1 MIIVIIGFYPLYTFA
16 KIPDMNPSRKIV
28 IWLLA
33 GCVLIWAMVV
43 VGGITRLTH
52 SGLSM
57 AKWKIS
63 SVIPPHSDEEWQQDF
78 NDYKQTP
85 EYKQVNS
92 YFTIEDYKHIYWWEF
107 IHRLIG
113 RMIGMVFLI
122 PFAYFV
128 YKGWLKGKLLIKCL
142 VIFAMGGA
150 QGVLGWYM
158 VASGL
163 QDVPHV
169 SHYFLAAHLITAFI
183 TFGYSFWVA
192 LDLIYPINLPQPLKG
207 ALNSTTQSPF
217 RSLGQAEH
225 QFQSLRK
232 WSWFL
237 LITVAIQVIYGAFT
251 SGLHA
256 GQFDPTWPKMGD
268 DWIAPQIT
276 SMTPV
281 WRNFIDGIAGVQ
293 FIHRYNAY
301 LVVILV
307 FIIWFK
313 SRKMQLLPTQSNG
326 IKFLLGMVLVQFV
339 LGVLTLIN
347 SVPVTLGVLHQT
359 GAFLLFA
366 SSIFVLHQ
374 WKVGKAA
381 S

>member
-1 MIIVIIGFYPLYTFA
+1 MNHSKPII
-16 KIPDMNPSRKIV
+16 

-33 GCVLIWAMVV
+33 GCLLIWGMVV

-63 SVIPPHSDEEWQQDF
+63 SVLPPHTDEEWNADF

-85 EYKQVNS
+85 EYKQVNNN
-92 YFTIEDYKHIYWWEF
+92 FTLEDYKHIYWWEF

-113 RMIGMVFLI
+113 RSIGMVFLL
-122 PFAYFV
+122 PFAFFIF
-128 YKGWLKGKLLIKCL
+128 KGWMKGKLLMKCL

-192 LDLIYPINLPQPLKG
+192 LDLIYPSSDDLNKTPINLRLK
-207 ALNSTTQSPF
+207 F
-217 RSLGQAEH
+217 E
-225 QFQSLRK
+225 SLRK
-232 WSWFL
+232 WNWAL
-237 LITVAIQVIYGAFT
+237 LIFVVIQIVYGAFT

-256 GQFDPTWPKMGD
+256 GQVYPTWPKMGEN
-268 DWIAPQIT
+268 WIAPEVTALSPI
-276 SMTPV
+276 
-281 WRNFIDGIAGVQ
+281 WKNFIDGLVGVQ

-301 LVVILV
+301 LIVLLVIV
-307 FIIWFK
+307 IWFK
-313 SRKMQLLPTQSNG
+313 SLKLQLLPTQSHG
-326 IKFLLGMVLVQFV
+326 IKFLIGMVLVQFF
-339 LGVLTLIN
+339 LGVFTLIYT
-347 SVPVTLGVLHQT
+347 VPVVLGVLHQT

-366 SSIFVLHQ
+366 ATIFVLHQ
-374 WKVGKAA
+374 WRVQKQ
-381 S
+381 STEEIN

>member
-1 MIIVIIGFYPLYTFA
+1 MSLFTFDVYLHLQKIIE
-16 KIPDMNPSRKIV
+16 MSPSRKII
-28 IWLLA
+28 IWLIT
-33 GCVLIWAMVV
+33 GCVLIWGMVV

-63 SVIPPHSDEEWQQDF
+63 SIIPPHTDAEWESDF

-92 YFTIEDYKHIYWWEF
+92 YFTVDDYKHIYWWEF

-122 PFAYFV
+122 PFAFFV

-150 QGVLGWYM
+150 QGVLGWFM

-163 QDVPHV
+163 QDKPHV

-192 LDLIYPINLPQPLKG
+192 LDLIYPTASGMEKP
-207 ALNSTTQSPF
+207 
-217 RSLGQAEH
+217 
-225 QFQSLRK
+225 FQSLRK
-232 WSWFL
+232 WTWAL
-237 LITVAIQVIYGAFT
+237 LFFVLIQIIYGAFT

-256 GQFDPTWPKMGD
+256 GQFDPTWPKMGNN
-268 DWIAPQIT
+268 WIAPEVT
-276 SMTPV
+276 SLSPL
-281 WRNFIDGIAGVQ
+281 WSNFIDGIAGVQ

-301 LVVILV
+301 VVVALV
-307 FIIWFK
+307 FLIWFK
-313 SRKMQLLPTQSNG
+313 SRKLQLLPTQAHG
-326 IKFLLGMVLVQFV
+326 IKFLLGMVVVQFL
-339 LGVLTLIN
+339 LGVFTLIYT
-347 SVPVTLGVLHQT
+347 VPVVLGVLHQT

-374 WKVGKAA
+374 WKVEKAA
-381 S
+381 A

>member
-1 MIIVIIGFYPLYTFA
+1 MS
-16 KIPDMNPSRKIV
+16 PSRKIV

-33 GCVLIWAMVV
+33 GCLLIWAMVV

-57 AKWKIS
+57 AKWKIA
-63 SVIPPHSDEEWQQDF
+63 SVIPPTTDAQWESDF

-85 EYKQVNS
+85 EFKQVNS
-92 YFTIEDYKHIYWWEF
+92 YFTVEDYKHIYWWEF

-128 YKGWLKGKLLIKCL
+128 YKGWLKGKLLIKSL

-192 LDLIYPINLPQPLKG
+192 LDLMYPIILPQTPKG
-207 ALNSTTQSPF
+207 VLNSISQPLMRGEGDSL
-217 RSLGQAEH
+217 RGLGQPEV
-225 QFQSLRK
+225 QFQSLKK
-232 WSWFL
+232 WTWVL
-237 LITVAIQVIYGAFT
+237 LFFVLVQIMYGAFT

-256 GQFDPTWPKMGD
+256 GQFDPTWPKMGNN
-268 DWIAPQIT
+268 WIAPEIT
-276 SMTPV
+276 SLSPL
-281 WRNFIDGIAGVQ
+281 WRNFVDGIAGVQ

-301 LVVILV
+301 IVVLLVSL
-307 FIIWFK
+307 IWFK
-313 SRKMQLLPTQSNG
+313 SRKLQLLPTQSNG
-326 IKFLLGMVLVQFV
+326 IKFLLGMVCVQFL
-339 LGVLTLIN
+339 LGVFTLLY
-347 SVPVTLGVLHQT
+347 SVPVVLGSLHQT

-366 SSIFVLHQ
+366 STIFVLHQ
-374 WKVGKAA
+374 WKVGKNELYL
-381 S
+381 

>member
-1 MIIVIIGFYPLYTFA
+1 LAFADYIHLQINQPMNHSRPII
-16 KIPDMNPSRKIV
+16 

-33 GCVLIWAMVV
+33 GCLLIWGMVV

-63 SVIPPHSDEEWQQDF
+63 SVIPPHTDEEWQSDF

-85 EYKQVNS
+85 EFKQVNS
-92 YFTIEDYKHIYWWEF
+92 DFTLEDYKHIYWWEF

-113 RMIGMVFLI
+113 RTIGVVFLI
-122 PFAYFV
+122 PFAFFL
-128 YKGWLKGKLLIKCL
+128 YKGWLKGPLIWKTL
-142 VIFAMGGA
+142 IIFAMGGA

-183 TFGYSFWVA
+183 TFGYGFWVA
-192 LDLIYPINLPQPLKG
+192 LDIIYPTDITLPSPKMRGLIKWNW
-207 ALNSTTQSPF
+207 ALLF
-217 RSLGQAEH
+217 
-225 QFQSLRK
+225 F
-232 WSWFL
+232 
-237 LITVAIQVIYGAFT
+237 VVIQIVYGAFT

-256 GQFDPTWPKMGD
+256 GQVYPTWPKMGEN
-268 DWIAPQIT
+268 WVAPET
-276 SMTPV
+276 TALSPV
-281 WRNFIDGIAGVQ
+281 WKNFLDGLAGVQ

-301 LVVILV
+301 VVVLLV

-326 IKFLLGMVLVQFV
+326 VKFLIGMVLLQFLLGVF
-339 LGVLTLIN
+339 TLIYT
-347 SVPVTLGVLHQT
+347 VPLVLGVLHQT

-374 WKVGKAA
+374 WRVRQAT
-381 S
+381 SQSE

>member
-1 MIIVIIGFYPLYTFA
+1 MNHPRPII
-16 KIPDMNPSRKIV
+16 
-28 IWLLA
+28 IWLLT

-63 SVIPPHSDEEWQQDF
+63 SVIPPHTDEEWQQDF

-85 EYKQVNS
+85 EFKQINS

-122 PFAYFV
+122 PFAFFV

-142 VIFAMGGA
+142 IIFAMGGA

-183 TFGYSFWVA
+183 TFGYGFWVA
-192 LDLIYPINLPQPLKG
+192 LDLIYPMSETSLSRVLGTKQSQPIFKRLLLRPTFGSPHRNDEGFG
-207 ALNSTTQSPF
+207 AQHKQLH
-217 RSLGQAEH
+217 SLQ
-225 QFQSLRK
+225 K
-232 WSWFL
+232 WTWIL
-237 LITVAIQVIYGAFT
+237 LFFVLIQIMYGAFT

-256 GQFDPTWPKMGD
+256 GQFDPTWPKMGNN
-268 DWIAPQIT
+268 WIAPEIT
-276 SMTPV
+276 ALIPI

-301 LVVILV
+301 VVVFLV
-307 FIIWFK
+307 FLIWFK
-313 SRKMQLLPTQSNG
+313 SRKLQLLPTQKNG
-326 IKFLLGMVLVQFV
+326 INFLVGMVVVQFLLGVF
-339 LGVLTLIN
+339 TLIY
-347 SVPVTLGVLHQT
+347 SVPVVLGVLHQT

-366 SSIFVLHQ
+366 ASIFVLHQ
-374 WKVGKAA
+374 WKVEKAIT
-381 S
+381 

>member
-1 MIIVIIGFYPLYTFA
+1 VNTSTKSIV
-16 KIPDMNPSRKIV
+16 V
-28 IWLLA
+28 WLLA
-33 GCVLIWAMVV
+33 GCLLIWGMVV

-63 SVIPPHSDEEWQQDF
+63 TVLPPLTDEAWQAEF

-85 EYKQVNS
+85 EYKQINS
-92 YFTIEDYKHIYWWEF
+92 YFTLQDYKHIYWWEF

-122 PFAYFV
+122 PFAFFV
-128 YKGWLKGKLLIKCL
+128 YKGWLKGKLLWQTLI
-142 VIFAMGGA
+142 IFAMGGA

-192 LDLIYPINLPQPLKG
+192 LDLIYP
-207 ALNSTTQSPF
+207 NSTLSTQHST
-217 RSLGQAEH
+217 
-225 QFQSLRK
+225 LRK
-232 WSWFL
+232 WSWVL
-237 LITVAIQVIYGAFT
+237 LFFVLVQIMYGAFT

-256 GQFDPTWPKMGD
+256 GQFDPTWPKMGNS
-268 DWIAPQIT
+268 WIAPEVT
-276 SMTPV
+276 TALSPV
-281 WRNFIDGIAGVQ
+281 WKNFIDGVAGVQ

-301 LVVILV
+301 VVVLLV
-307 FIIWFK
+307 FLIWFK
-313 SRKMQLLPTQSNG
+313 ARKIALLPTQRYG
-326 IKFLLGMVLVQFV
+326 INFLIAMVGVQFLLGVF
-339 LGVLTLIN
+339 TLIY
-347 SVPVTLGVLHQT
+347 SVPVVLGVLHQT
-359 GAFLLFA
+359 GAFLLFT
-366 SSIFVLHQ
+366 STLFVLHQ
-374 WKVGKAA
+374 WKVNYSA
-381 S
+381 SSVTA

>member
-1 MIIVIIGFYPLYTFA
+1 
-16 KIPDMNPSRKIV
+16 MNSSRKIV
-28 IWLLA
+28 LWLIT
-33 GCVLIWAMVV
+33 GCVLIWAMVII
-43 VGGITRLTH
+43 GGITRLTH

-57 AKWKIS
+57 AKWKIA
-63 SVIPPHSDEEWQQDF
+63 SVFPPHTEEQWEQDF

-85 EYKQVNS
+85 EFKQINS
-92 YFTIEDYKHIYWWEF
+92 YFTLADYKHIYWWEF

-122 PFAYFV
+122 PFAFFI
-128 YKGWLKGKLLIKCL
+128 YKGWLKGKLLWKTFA
-142 VIFAMGGA
+142 IFALGGA

-192 LDLIYPINLPQPLKG
+192 LDLIYENAPSIEK
-207 ALNSTTQSPF
+207 
-217 RSLGQAEH
+217 
-225 QFQSLRK
+225 QFQSLR
-232 WSWFL
+232 SWTWVL
-237 LITVAIQVIYGAFT
+237 LFFVLLQIIYGAFT

-256 GQFDPTWPKMGD
+256 GQFDPTFPKMGNN
-268 DWIAPQIT
+268 WIAPEVT
-276 SMTPV
+276 SMSPG

-293 FIHRYNAY
+293 FVHRYNAY
-301 LVVILV
+301 IIILLV
-307 FIIWFK
+307 FLIWFK
-313 SRKMQLLPTQSNG
+313 SRKLQLLPTQSNG
-326 IKFLLGMVLVQFV
+326 IKILLSMVVVQFLLGVF
-339 LGVLTLIN
+339 TLIY
-347 SVPVTLGVLHQT
+347 SVPVVLGVLHQT

-374 WKVGKAA
+374 WKVENK
-381 S
+381 

>member
-1 MIIVIIGFYPLYTFA
+1 MTS
-16 KIPDMNPSRKIV
+16 SRKIV

-33 GCVLIWAMVV
+33 GCLLIWGMVV

-57 AKWKIS
+57 AKWKIA
-63 SVIPPHSDEEWQQDF
+63 SVIPPHTEAQWESEF

-85 EYKQVNS
+85 EYKQINS
-92 YFTIEDYKHIYWWEF
+92 YFTLDDYKHIYWWEF

-113 RMIGMVFLI
+113 RMIGVVFLV
-122 PFAYFV
+122 PFAFFV
-128 YKGWLKGKLLIKCL
+128 YKGWLKGKLLIKSL

-183 TFGYSFWVA
+183 TFGYGFWVA
-192 LDLIYPINLPQPLKG
+192 LDLIYPGLTLLPQTPKG
-207 ALNSTTQSPF
+207 ALSSGVQSPF
-217 RSLGQAEH
+217 RGLGQKAFH
-225 QFQSLRK
+225 SLRK
-232 WSWFL
+232 WTWIL
-237 LITVAIQVIYGAFT
+237 LFFVLFQIMYGAFT

-256 GQFDPTWPKMGD
+256 GQFDPTWPKMGNN
-268 DWIAPQIT
+268 WIAPEVT
-276 SMTPV
+276 AMSPV
-281 WRNFIDGIAGVQ
+281 WKNFIDGVAGVQ

-301 LVVILV
+301 VVVLLV
-307 FIIWFK
+307 FLIWFK
-313 SRKMQLLPTQSNG
+313 SRKLQLLPTQSNG
-326 IKFLLGMVLVQFV
+326 MKFLVGMVSLQFL
-339 LGVLTLIN
+339 LGVLTLIY
-347 SVPVTLGVLHQT
+347 SVPVVLGVLHQT

-366 SSIFVLHQ
+366 STIFVLHQ
-374 WKVGKAA
+374 WKLSEELRVKNQEL
-381 S
+381 

>member
-1 MIIVIIGFYPLYTFA
+1 MRM
-16 KIPDMNPSRKIV
+16 KPSRIII
-28 IWLLA
+28 IWLIT
-33 GCVLIWAMVV
+33 GCVLIWGMVV

-63 SVIPPHSDEEWQQDF
+63 SVIPPHTDAEWQSDF

-85 EYKQVNS
+85 EFKQINS
-92 YFTIEDYKHIYWWEF
+92 SFTVEDYKHIYWWEF

-122 PFAYFV
+122 PFVFFV
-128 YKGWLKGKLLIKCL
+128 YKGWLKGKLLVKCL

-150 QGVLGWYM
+150 QGVLGWFM

-192 LDLIYPINLPQPLKG
+192 LDLIYPNTDLTLP
-207 ALNSTTQSPF
+207 SPEM
-217 RSLGQAEH
+217 RGK
-225 QFQSLRK
+225 FQSLKR
-232 WSWFL
+232 WSWVL
-237 LITVAIQVIYGAFT
+237 LFFVVVQIIYGAFT

-256 GQFDPTWPKMGD
+256 GQFDPTWPKMGNN
-268 DWIAPQIT
+268 WIAPEVT
-276 SMTPV
+276 ALTPI
-281 WRNFIDGIAGVQ
+281 WSNFIDGIAGVQ

-301 LVVILV
+301 VVVLLV
-307 FIIWFK
+307 FLIWFK
-313 SRKMQLLPTQSNG
+313 SRKLELLPTQSNG
-326 IKFLLGMVLVQFV
+326 IRFLLGMVVVQFL
-339 LGVLTLIN
+339 LGVFTLIYT
-347 SVPVTLGVLHQT
+347 VPVVLGVLHQT

-374 WKVGKAA
+374 WKVQQALK
-381 S
+381 SVII

>member
-1 MIIVIIGFYPLYTFA
+1 
-16 KIPDMNPSRKIV
+16 MNPTRTIV
-28 IWLLA
+28 IWLIT

-63 SVIPPHSDEEWQQDF
+63 SVIPPHTDEEWQQDF

-92 YFTIEDYKHIYWWEF
+92 YFTLEDYKHIYWWEF

-113 RMIGMVFLI
+113 RSIGMVFLI
-122 PFAYFV
+122 PFAFFV
-128 YKGWLKGKLLIKCL
+128 YKGWLKGKLLVKCL
-142 VIFAMGGA
+142 VIFVMGGA

-183 TFGYSFWVA
+183 TCGYSFWVA
-192 LDLIYPINLPQPLKG
+192 LDLIYPG
-207 ALNSTTQSPF
+207 TTTIDK
-217 RSLGQAEH
+217 

-232 WSWFL
+232 WSWTL
-237 LITVAIQVIYGAFT
+237 LFFVVIQIVYGAFT

-256 GQFDPTWPKMGD
+256 GQFDPTWPKMGNN
-268 DWIAPQIT
+268 WIAPEIT
-276 SMTPV
+276 SITPT

-301 LVVILV
+301 VVVLLV

-313 SRKMQLLPTQSNG
+313 TRNLKLLSTQKNG
-326 IKFLLGMVLVQFV
+326 INFLIAMVFVQFLLGVF
-339 LGVLTLIN
+339 TLIY
-347 SVPVTLGVLHQT
+347 SVPVVLGVLHQT

-366 SSIFVLHQ
+366 SSIFVLYQ
-374 WKVGKAA
+374 WKAQKATV
-381 S
+381 

>member
-1 MIIVIIGFYPLYTFA
+1 
-16 KIPDMNPSRKIV
+16 MNPTRSIV
-28 IWLLA
+28 IWLIT

-63 SVIPPHSDEEWQQDF
+63 SVIPPHTDEEWQADF

-85 EYKQVNS
+85 EYKQINS

-122 PFAYFV
+122 PFIFFV
-128 YKGWLKGKLLIKCL
+128 FKGWMKGKLLIKCL

-150 QGVLGWYM
+150 QGVLGWFM

-183 TFGYSFWVA
+183 TCGYSFWVA
-192 LDLIYPINLPQPLKG
+192 LDLIYPSILPRE
-207 ALNSTTQSPF
+207 A
-217 RSLGQAEH
+217 
-225 QFQSLRK
+225 QFKSLRK
-232 WSWFL
+232 WSWAL
-237 LITVAIQVIYGAFT
+237 LIFVLIQVIYGAFT
-251 SGLHA
+251 SGLRA

-268 DWIAPQIT
+268 NWIAPEVT
-276 SMTPV
+276 SMSPL

-301 LVVILV
+301 IVVILV
-307 FIIWFK
+307 CVVWFK
-313 SRKMQLLPTQSNG
+313 SRKLVLLPTQSNG
-326 IKFLLGMVLVQFV
+326 IKFLFGMVVVQFL
-339 LGVLTLIN
+339 LGVFTLIY
-347 SVPVTLGVLHQT
+347 SVPVALGVLHQT

-374 WKVGKAA
+374 WKLQKTI

>member
-1 MIIVIIGFYPLYTFA
+1 
-16 KIPDMNPSRKIV
+16 MNPKRIIV
-28 IWLLA
+28 IWLLT

-63 SVIPPHSDEEWQQDF
+63 SVIPPHTDEEWQQDF

-85 EYKQVNS
+85 EYKQINS
-92 YFTIEDYKHIYWWEF
+92 YFTLEDYKHIYWWEF

-113 RMIGMVFLI
+113 RSIGMVFLI
-122 PFAYFV
+122 PFAFFV
-128 YKGWLKGKLLIKCL
+128 YKGWLKGKLLIKSL

-150 QGVLGWYM
+150 QGVLGWFM

-183 TFGYSFWVA
+183 TCGYSFWVA
-192 LDLIYPINLPQPLKG
+192 LDLIYPTDLPQTPKG
-207 ALNSTTQSPF
+207 AL
-217 RSLGQAEH
+217 GQKP

-232 WSWFL
+232 WSWAL
-237 LITVAIQVIYGAFT
+237 LVMVVIQIVYGAFT

-256 GQFDPTWPKMGD
+256 GQFDPTWPKMGNN
-268 DWIAPQIT
+268 WIAPEIT
-276 SMTPV
+276 ALTPT
-281 WRNFIDGIAGVQ
+281 WRNFIDGVAGVQ

-301 LVVILV
+301 VVVLLV

-313 SRKMQLLPTQSNG
+313 SRKLQLLPTQSNG
-326 IKFLLGMVLVQFV
+326 IKFLLGMVFVQFL
-339 LGVLTLIN
+339 LGVFTLIY
-347 SVPVTLGVLHQT
+347 SVPVVLGVLHQT

-374 WKVGKAA
+374 WKAVKVV

>member
-1 MIIVIIGFYPLYTFA
+1 
-16 KIPDMNPSRKIV
+16 MNPTRSIV
-28 IWLLA
+28 IWLIT

-57 AKWKIS
+57 AKWKIA
-63 SVIPPHSDEEWQQDF
+63 SVIPPHTEEQWQENF

-85 EYKQVNS
+85 EYKQINS
-92 YFTIEDYKHIYWWEF
+92 SFTLEDYKHIYWWEF

-113 RMIGMVFLI
+113 RMIGRVFLI
-122 PFAYFV
+122 PFAFFV

-142 VIFAMGGA
+142 VIFALGGA

-183 TFGYSFWVA
+183 TCGYSFWVA
-192 LDLIYPINLPQPLKG
+192 LDLIYQRT
-207 ALNSTTQSPF
+207 A
-217 RSLGQAEH
+217 SLDK

-232 WSWFL
+232 WSWTL
-237 LITVAIQVIYGAFT
+237 LFFVVIQIVYGAFT

-256 GQFDPTWPKMGD
+256 GQFDPTWPKMGNN
-268 DWIAPQIT
+268 WIAPEIT
-276 SMTPV
+276 ALSPT
-281 WRNFIDGIAGVQ
+281 WKNFIDGVAGVQ

-301 LVVILV
+301 IVVLLV

-313 SRKMQLLPTQSNG
+313 SRKLTLLPTQKHG
-326 IKFLLGMVLVQFV
+326 INFLIGMVFIQFLLGVF
-339 LGVLTLIN
+339 TLIY
-347 SVPVTLGVLHQT
+347 SVPVVLGVLHQT

-374 WKVGKAA
+374 WKTKKTVGE
-381 S
+381 

>member
-1 MIIVIIGFYPLYTFA
+1 MNHSRPII
-16 KIPDMNPSRKIV
+16 

-33 GCVLIWAMVV
+33 GCILIWAMVV

-63 SVIPPHSDEEWQQDF
+63 SVIPPHTEEEWQSDF

-85 EYKQVNS
+85 EFKQVNS
-92 YFTIEDYKHIYWWEF
+92 YFTLEDYKHIYWWEF

-122 PFAYFV
+122 PFAFFLF
-128 YKGWLKGKLLIKCL
+128 KGWLKGPLIWKTL
-142 VIFAMGGA
+142 IIFAMGGA
-150 QGVLGWYM
+150 QGILGWYM

-183 TFGYSFWVA
+183 TFGYGFWVA
-192 LDLIYPINLPQPLKG
+192 LDIIYPTETLPQTPKG
-207 ALNSTTQSPF
+207 ALNSPTQSPF
-217 RSLGQAEH
+217 RGLGQEK
-225 QFQSLRK
+225 QLRSLIK
-232 WSWFL
+232 LTWAL
-237 LITVAIQVIYGAFT
+237 LFFVVIQIVYGAFT

-256 GQFDPTWPKMGD
+256 GQFDPTWPKMGNN
-268 DWIAPQIT
+268 WIAPEIT
-276 SMTPV
+276 ALSPT
-281 WRNFIDGIAGVQ
+281 WKNFIDGVAGVQ

-301 LVVILV
+301 IVVLLV
-307 FIIWFK
+307 FLIWFK
-313 SRKMQLLPTQSNG
+313 SRKMQLIPTQSHG
-326 IKFLLGMVLVQFV
+326 INFLIGMVLVQFL
-339 LGVLTLIN
+339 LGVFTLIYT
-347 SVPVTLGVLHQT
+347 VPIVLGVLHQT

-374 WKVGKAA
+374 WGVKEAIAK
-381 S
+381 SE

>member
-1 MIIVIIGFYPLYTFA
+1 MSTSQKSII
-16 KIPDMNPSRKIV
+16 

-33 GCVLIWAMVV
+33 GCLLIWAMIV

-63 SVIPPHSDEEWQQDF
+63 TVMPPLTEEQWQAEF

-122 PFAYFV
+122 PFAFFV
-128 YKGWLKGKLLIKCL
+128 YKGWLKGNLLWKTVI
-142 VIFAMGGA
+142 IFALGGA
-150 QGVLGWYM
+150 QGILGWFM

-192 LDLIYPINLPQPLKG
+192 LDLIYS
-207 ALNSTTQSPF
+207 NSEYSIQNRVS
-217 RSLGQAEH
+217 SV
-225 QFQSLRK
+225 RK
-232 WSWFL
+232 WTWVL
-237 LITVAIQVIYGAFT
+237 LFFVLIQIMYGAFT

-256 GQFDPTWPKMGD
+256 GQFDPTWPKMGNS
-268 DWIAPQIT
+268 WIAPEVT
-276 SMTPV
+276 SLTPV
-281 WRNFIDGIAGVQ
+281 WRNFLDGVAGVQ

-301 LVVILV
+301 VVVLLV
-307 FIIWFK
+307 FIIVYK
-313 SRKMQLLPTQSNG
+313 SRKLQLLPTQRNG
-326 IKFLLGMVLVQFV
+326 INFLVYMVGVQFLLGVF
-339 LGVLTLIN
+339 TLIY
-347 SVPVTLGVLHQT
+347 SVPVVLGVLHQT

-366 SSIFVLHQ
+366 STLFVLHQ
-374 WKVGKAA
+374 WKVAPVAIKSVA
-381 S
+381 

>member
-1 MIIVIIGFYPLYTFA
+1 MTS
-16 KIPDMNPSRKIV
+16 SRKIV
-28 IWLLA
+28 IWLIT

-57 AKWKIS
+57 AKWKIAS
-63 SVIPPHSDEEWQQDF
+63 IIPPHTEEQWAQDF
-78 NDYKQTP
+78 SDYKQTP
-85 EYKQVNS
+85 EFKQVNS

-122 PFAYFV
+122 PFAFFV
-128 YKGWLKGKLLIKCL
+128 YKGWLKGRLLWKTL
-142 VIFAMGGA
+142 VVFALGGA
-150 QGVLGWYM
+150 QGILGWFM

-163 QDVPHV
+163 QDVPYV

-183 TFGYSFWVA
+183 TFGYSFWLA
-192 LDLIYPINLPQPLKG
+192 LDLIYVNSPHIEKQFEPLI
-207 ALNSTTQSPF
+207 
-217 RSLGQAEH
+217 
-225 QFQSLRK
+225 K
-232 WSWFL
+232 WTSVL
-237 LITVAIQVIYGAFT
+237 LFFVIIQIMYGAFT

-256 GQFDPTWPKMGD
+256 GQFDPTYPKMGNS
-268 DWIAPQIT
+268 WIAPEVT
-276 SMTPV
+276 SMTPI

-301 LVVILV
+301 IVVLLV

-313 SRKMQLLPTQSNG
+313 SRKLQLLSTQKNG
-326 IKFLLGMVLVQFV
+326 INFLLGMVLVQFL
-339 LGVLTLIN
+339 LGVFTLIY
-347 SVPVTLGVLHQT
+347 SVPVVLGVLHQT

-366 SSIFVLHQ
+366 STIFVLHQ
-374 WKVGKAA
+374 WRVIKTVNLNR
-381 S
+381 

>member
-1 MIIVIIGFYPLYTFA
+1 MTP
-16 KIPDMNPSRKIV
+16 NRKIV
-28 IWLLA
+28 IWLIT
-33 GCVLIWAMVV
+33 GCVLIWGMVV

-63 SVIPPHSDEEWQQDF
+63 SVIPPLTDEQWQSDF

-92 YFTIEDYKHIYWWEF
+92 YFTVDDYKHIYWWEF

-122 PFAYFV
+122 PFAWFV

-150 QGVLGWYM
+150 QGVLGWFM

-192 LDLIYPINLPQPLKG
+192 LDLIYPNNPAMEKP
-207 ALNSTTQSPF
+207 
-217 RSLGQAEH
+217 
-225 QFQSLRK
+225 FQSLKK
-232 WSWFL
+232 WTWAL
-237 LITVAIQVIYGAFT
+237 LFFVLVQIMYGAFT

-256 GQFDPTWPKMGD
+256 GQFDPTWPKMGNN
-268 DWIAPQIT
+268 WIAPEVI
-276 SMTPV
+276 SLSPV
-281 WRNFIDGIAGVQ
+281 WVNFIDGIAGVQ

-301 LVVILV
+301 VVVLLVCL
-307 FIIWFK
+307 IWFN
-313 SRKMQLLPTQSNG
+313 SRKLPLLPTQSNG
-326 IKFLLGMVLVQFV
+326 IKFLLGMVFIQFL
-339 LGVLTLIN
+339 LGVFTLIY
-347 SVPVTLGVLHQT
+347 SVPVLLGVLHQT

-374 WKVGKAA
+374 WSVQKTI

>member
-1 MIIVIIGFYPLYTFA
+1 MS
-16 KIPDMNPSRKIV
+16 PSRKII
-28 IWLLA
+28 IWLIT
-33 GCVLIWAMVV
+33 GCVLIWGMVV

-57 AKWKIS
+57 AKWKIA
-63 SVIPPHSDEEWQQDF
+63 SVIPPHTDAQWESDF

-92 YFTIEDYKHIYWWEF
+92 YFTVDDYKHIYWWEF

-150 QGVLGWYM
+150 QGVLGWFM

-163 QDVPHV
+163 QDKPHV
-169 SHYFLAAHLITAFI
+169 SHYFLAAHLINAFI

-192 LDLIYPINLPQPLKG
+192 LDLIYPNTSGMEKP
-207 ALNSTTQSPF
+207 
-217 RSLGQAEH
+217 
-225 QFQSLRK
+225 FQSLRK
-232 WSWFL
+232 WTWVLSFFV
-237 LITVAIQVIYGAFT
+237 LIQIMYGAFT

-256 GQFDPTWPKMGD
+256 GQFDPTWPKMGNN
-268 DWIAPQIT
+268 WIAPEVT
-276 SMTPV
+276 SLSPL
-281 WRNFIDGIAGVQ
+281 WSNFIDGIAGVQ

-301 LVVILV
+301 VVMALVLL
-307 FIIWFK
+307 IWFK
-313 SRKMQLLPTQSNG
+313 ARKLQLLPTQLHG
-326 IKFLLGMVLVQFV
+326 INFLLAMVVVQFLLGVF
-339 LGVLTLIN
+339 TLIYT
-347 SVPVTLGVLHQT
+347 VPVVLGVLHQT

-366 SSIFVLHQ
+366 STIFVLHQ
-374 WKVGKAA
+374 WKVKKVAA
-381 S
+381 